1 MNYMQNGSI
10 PRSVI
15 FFHHDRISV
24 FHISDHFIKVVFPF
38 EKPQPIT
45 FIRNDRLNEL
55 MERVLLILA
64 DEPYITAKEISDK
77 LEISESTVRR
87 VTRQLREAE
96 IIMRVGSKKT
106 GYWKIR
112 DIH

>member
-1 MNYMQNGSI
+1 M
-10 PRSVI
+10 
-15 FFHHDRISV
+15 
-24 FHISDHFIKVVFPF
+24 
-38 EKPQPIT
+38 
-45 FIRNDRLNEL
+45 
-55 MERVLLILA
+55 A

-106 GYWKIR
+106 GYWKIK